1 MAAVQLVWTQAQHD
15 QDYADLAINNMNRWI
30 KLLESIIAAGISQ
43 GFYRQVNVALTARMI
58 GAAVNS

>member
-1 MAAVQLVWTQAQHD
+1 M
-15 QDYADLAINNMNRWI
+15 AINNMNRWI